1 MSSSAAIGL
10 RVLTLFDVDSRKDWF
25 NFLLYRSMTWNDM
38 VVSMQAALKRDGQE
52 LWVHDRNGEP
62 LTDTDPVFNMAS
74 IAGREV
80 LLVTIRENTRVTT
93 GKDLE
98 VVLYLEE
105 EDPNALQTTLQVS
118 SRKPGRYEYGKLLH
132 LCHRSQRSL
141 H

>member
-1 MSSSAAIGL
+1 MSSSSAIGL
-10 RVLTLFDVDSRKDWF
+10 RVLTLFDVDSRKDWN
-25 NFLLYRSMTWNDM
+25 NFLLRREMTWNDM

-80 LLVTIRENTRVTT
+80 LLVTIREKTRIPPSTEV
-93 GKDLE
+93 E

-105 EDPNALQTTLQVS
+105 EDPKALQGTLKVS
-118 SRKPGRYEYGKLLH
+118 PRNS
-132 LCHRSQRSL
+132 
-141 H
+141 